1 MGGWQT
7 KSLRKRIWRVV
18 CSYKCAEASGQD
30 RGVTL
35 ATPKSSSPLQ
45 AIEKKQLKSSLIR
58 VFGVPICDGHP
69 FGGNGKLLGNS
80 PAKLEL
86 AGGTLWRQEL
96 HLSKEKQL
104 EITGPKRLG
113 LKSRMNQPQDNTR
126 PATRTGAASELA
138 AVPVVMEARSLKKI
152 YGSGAKTL
160 AVLSDA
166 NLTLRQ
172 GEMVAI
178 VAPSG
183 AGKSTLLH
191 LLAALDTPTSG
202 TVYFANK
209 PVETNDDIALAEF
222 RNRAVGFLWQRHQLL
237 PDFTAAE
244 NVAMPL
250 LLRGEDFTSALGMAR
265 KWLAEVGLENRADHR
280 AGELSG
286 GEQQRVAIARAL
298 VTGPTV
304 LLADEPTG
312 DLDEQNAWAVF
323 ELLERLHR
331 THRLTSLIATHNLA
345 LAARC
350 DRILGL
356 EHGVLQ
362 TRGAAALASEAPG
375 GEAR

>member
-1 MGGWQT
+1 MTQPQH
-7 KSLRKRIWRVV
+7 S
-18 CSYKCAEASGQD
+18 ASQ
-30 RGVTL
+30 
-35 ATPKSSSPLQ
+35 P
-45 AIEKKQLKSSLIR
+45 
-58 VFGVPICDGHP
+58 VP
-69 FGGNGKLLGNS
+69 
-80 PAKLEL
+80 
-86 AGGTLWRQEL
+86 T
-96 HLSKEKQL
+96 
-104 EITGPKRLG
+104 TGP
-113 LKSRMNQPQDNTR
+113 
-126 PATRTGAASELA
+126 GAPGARS
-138 AVPVVMEARSLKKI
+138 VVMEGRSLQKI
-152 YGSGAKTL
+152 YGRGEKSL
-160 AVLSDA
+160 PVLFEAS
-166 NLTLRQ
+166 LSLLQ

-209 PVETNDDIALAEF
+209 PIETNDDTALAAF

-250 LLRGEDFTSALGMAR
+250 LLRGDDFASALGMAR

-298 VTGPTV
+298 VTGPSV

-331 THRLTSLIATHNLA
+331 THGLTSLIATHNLA

-356 EHGVLQ
+356 EHGVLR
-362 TRGAAALASEAPG
+362 TREAAASASEAPG

>member
-1 MGGWQT
+1 MDDAA
-7 KSLRKRIWRVV
+7 KSR
-18 CSYKCAEASGQD
+18 EASQD
-30 RGVTL
+30 AQAMNRR
-35 ATPKSSSPLQ
+35 LQ
-45 AIEKKQLKSSLIR
+45 P
-58 VFGVPICDGHP
+58 V
-69 FGGNGKLLGNS
+69 
-80 PAKLEL
+80 
-86 AGGTLWRQEL
+86 
-96 HLSKEKQL
+96 
-104 EITGPKRLG
+104 RL
-113 LKSRMNQPQDNTR
+113 
-126 PATRTGAASELA
+126 
-138 AVPVVMEARSLKKI
+138 EARSLKKV
-152 YGSGAKTL
+152 YGTGERAVNVL
-160 AVLSDA
+160 ADA
-166 NLTLRQ
+166 NLSLRE

-202 TVYFANK
+202 TVYFDSKAI
-209 PVETNDDIALAEF
+209 ETSEDAALAEF
-222 RNRAVGFLWQRHQLL
+222 RNRGVGFLWQRHHLL

-250 LLRGEDFTSALGMAR
+250 LLRGEPFAKALATAR

-286 GEQQRVAIARAL
+286 GEQQRVAMARAL
-298 VTGPTV
+298 VTGPAV

-331 THRLTSLIATHNLA
+331 AHQLTSLIATHNLA

-362 TRGAAALASEAPG
+362 TRKASAIAGIPG
-375 GEAR
+375 GEAS

>member
-1 MGGWQT
+1 MMQNDANSDQT
-7 KSLRKRIWRVV
+7 KSTTSAVRSNVAVV
-18 CSYKCAEASGQD
+18 LEA
-30 RGVTL
+30 R
-35 ATPKSSSPLQ
+35 
-45 AIEKKQLKSSLIR
+45 
-58 VFGVPICDGHP
+58 
-69 FGGNGKLLGNS
+69 
-80 PAKLEL
+80 
-86 AGGTLWRQEL
+86 
-96 HLSKEKQL
+96 
-104 EITGPKRLG
+104 G
-113 LKSRMNQPQDNTR
+113 LKKT
-126 PATRTGAASELA
+126 
-138 AVPVVMEARSLKKI
+138 
-152 YGSGAKTL
+152 YGSGGRSL
-160 AVLSDA
+160 PILIDA
-166 NLTLRQ
+166 NLSLQR

-202 TVYFANK
+202 AVYFDSKAI
-209 PVETNDDIALAEF
+209 ETNVDAAVAEF

-250 LLRGEDFTSALGMAR
+250 LLRGEDFTFTLATAR
-265 KWLAEVGLENRADHR
+265 KWLAEVGLANRADHR

-298 VTGPTV
+298 VTEPAV

-331 THRLTSLIATHNLA
+331 AYQLTSLIATHNLA

-350 DRILGL
+350 DRILDL
-356 EHGVLQ
+356 EHGVLR
-362 TRGAAALASEAPG
+362 TRKALASASGALG
-375 GEAR
+375 GEAS

>member
-1 MGGWQT
+1 MLQGGINPEQ
-7 KSLRKRIWRVV
+7 
-18 CSYKCAEASGQD
+18 
-30 RGVTL
+30 VTSNAL
-35 ATPKSSSPLQ
+35 SSSASISAG
-45 AIEKKQLKSSLIR
+45 AIL
-58 VFGVPICDGHP
+58 
-69 FGGNGKLLGNS
+69 
-80 PAKLEL
+80 
-86 AGGTLWRQEL
+86 
-96 HLSKEKQL
+96 
-104 EITGPKRLG
+104 
-113 LKSRMNQPQDNTR
+113 
-126 PATRTGAASELA
+126 
-138 AVPVVMEARSLKKI
+138 EARNLKKI
-152 YGSGAKTL
+152 YGAGEKSL
-160 AVLSDA
+160 SILSDA
-166 NLTLRQ
+166 NLVLQR

-202 TVYFANK
+202 TVYFASKAIESNQDAA
-209 PVETNDDIALAEF
+209 VAEF
-222 RNRAVGFLWQRHQLL
+222 RNRSVGFLWQRHQLL

-250 LLRGEDFTSALGMAR
+250 LLRGENFTSTLEKAR
-265 KWLAEVGLENRADHR
+265 KWLAEVGLADRADHR

-298 VTGPTV
+298 VTEPAV

-331 THRLTSLIATHNLA
+331 TYQLTSLIATHNLE

-356 EHGVLQ
+356 EHGVLR
-362 TRGAAALASEAPG
+362 TREAAAKASRAPG
-375 GEAR
+375 GEAS

>member
-1 MGGWQT
+1 MPQNEA
-7 KSLRKRIWRVV
+7 KSERTILNLTEAAPEGMVV
-18 CSYKCAEASGQD
+18 LEA
-30 RGVTL
+30 R
-35 ATPKSSSPLQ
+35 
-45 AIEKKQLKSSLIR
+45 
-58 VFGVPICDGHP
+58 
-69 FGGNGKLLGNS
+69 
-80 PAKLEL
+80 
-86 AGGTLWRQEL
+86 
-96 HLSKEKQL
+96 
-104 EITGPKRLG
+104 G
-113 LKSRMNQPQDNTR
+113 LKKTY
-126 PATRTGAASELA
+126 GAGAQ
-138 AVPVVMEARSLKKI
+138 SLQ
-152 YGSGAKTL
+152 
-160 AVLSDA
+160 VLTDA
-166 NLTLRQ
+166 NLSLRR

-202 TVYFANK
+202 TVYFATK
-209 PVETNDDIALAEF
+209 AIETNQDAAVAEY

-244 NVAMPL
+244 NVSMPL
-250 LLRGEDFTSALGMAR
+250 LLRGESFASALSTAR
-265 KWLAEVGLENRADHR
+265 KWLAEVGLEDRADHR

-298 VTGPTV
+298 VTGPAV

-331 THRLTSLIATHNLA
+331 AYQLTSLIATHNLE

-356 EHGVLQ
+356 EHGVLR
-362 TRGAAALASEAPG
+362 TRPASAAARGIPG
-375 GEAR
+375 GEAS

>member
-1 MGGWQT
+1 M
-7 KSLRKRIWRVV
+7 S
-18 CSYKCAEASGQD
+18 EAQENSVSTSG
-30 RGVTL
+30 
-35 ATPKSSSPLQ
+35 ATGS
-45 AIEKKQLKSSLIR
+45 AAR
-58 VFGVPICDGHP
+58 
-69 FGGNGKLLGNS
+69 NS
-80 PAKLEL
+80 A
-86 AGGTLWRQEL
+86 
-96 HLSKEKQL
+96 
-104 EITGPKRLG
+104 
-113 LKSRMNQPQDNTR
+113 
-126 PATRTGAASELA
+126 A
-138 AVPVVMEARSLKKI
+138 AVLEARSLKKI
-152 YGSGAKTL
+152 YGAGNKSL

-166 NLTLRQ
+166 NLTLRE

-209 PVETNDDIALAEF
+209 AIETNDDVALADF
-222 RNRAVGFLWQRHQLL
+222 RNRSVGFLWQRHQLL

-250 LLRGEDFTSALGMAR
+250 LLRGEDFTSALGTAR

-298 VTGPTV
+298 VTGPSV

-312 DLDEQNAWAVF
+312 NLDEQNAWAVF

-331 THRLTSLIATHNLA
+331 THKLTSLIATHNLA
-345 LAARC
+345 LAERC

-362 TRGAAALASEAPG
+362 TRGATAAARGTLG
-375 GEAR
+375 GEAS

>member
-1 MGGWQT
+1 MTQSQNT
-7 KSLRKRIWRVV
+7 
-18 CSYKCAEASGQD
+18 
-30 RGVTL
+30 
-35 ATPKSSSPLQ
+35 SSP
-45 AIEKKQLKSSLIR
+45 AA
-58 VFGVPICDGHP
+58 HP
-69 FGGNGKLLGNS
+69 NDPS
-80 PAKLEL
+80 A
-86 AGGTLWRQEL
+86 R
-96 HLSKEKQL
+96 
-104 EITGPKRLG
+104 
-113 LKSRMNQPQDNTR
+113 
-126 PATRTGAASELA
+126 GAA
-138 AVPVVMEARSLKKI
+138 PVVMEARSLKKI
-152 YGSGAKTL
+152 YGTGEKSL
-160 AVLSDA
+160 SILSDA

-172 GEMVAI
+172 GEMAAI

-209 PVETNDDIALAEF
+209 AIETNDDAALAEF
-222 RNRAVGFLWQRHQLL
+222 RNRVVGFLWQRHQLL

-250 LLRGEDFTSALGMAR
+250 LLRGEDFASALETAR
-265 KWLAEVGLENRADHR
+265 KWIAEVGLENRADHR

-298 VTGPTV
+298 VTGPVV

-331 THRLTSLIATHNLA
+331 THGLTSLIATHNLA

-362 TRGAAALASEAPG
+362 TRGASASASKAPG
-375 GEAR
+375 GEAS